1 MITLDVTFHRRLVR
15 ASVGDLIRVDL
26 HEDATTGSRWALSEA
41 LPAELRLV
49 KDTTARSSSSADG
62 SVRRLELRVVRK
74 GCFRICL
81 EQAGAWRSSEALF
94 EVNIDARVT
103 ESEPRL
109 EPPPPSSRRPHA
121 LGAVWHGR
129 SV

>member
-26 HEDATTGSRWALSEA
+26 PEDAITGSRWALPEA

-49 KDTTARSSSSADG
+49 KDKTARSSFSADG
-62 SVRRLELRVVRK
+62 SVRRLELRVVKK
-74 GCFRICL
+74 GYFRMSL
-81 EQAGAWRSSEALF
+81 EQAGTWRSSEALF
-94 EVNIDARVT
+94 EIYIEARAV

-109 EPPPPSSRRPHA
+109 EPPPPSSRRPHT
-121 LGAVWHGR
+121 LGAALQGR
-129 SV
+129 SL

>member
-49 KDTTARSSSSADG
+49 KDKTARSSSSAEG

-74 GCFRICL
+74 GCFRMCL
-81 EQAGAWRSSEALF
+81 EQAGAWRSSEARF
-94 EVNIDARVT
+94 EVCIDARAV

-109 EPPPPSSRRPHA
+109 EQPPASSHRPHA
-121 LGAVWHGR
+121 LGAALQGR
-129 SV
+129 NA